1 MLLDVRV
8 RLGHREEL
16 QLERTL
22 LPVAREQAL
31 VLTALPEE
39 VLVEDVVVE
48 LVTRGERLRARRPP
62 AVLRA

>member
-16 QLERTL
+16 HLERAL

-31 VLTALPEE
+31 VLAALLEE

-48 LVTRGERLRARRPP
+48 LVAGRERLGARRPA